1 MVDRI
6 KQVMEFSGLTP
17 AQFATEIGINRSGLT
32 HLFSGRNQP
41 SLDLIKKILVTFPQI
56 KTEWLMMGMG
66 SMLKDDT
73 DLFKETVKPVQVVE
87 PDLFS
92 TMDSNTIEERK
103 SEVSVEPKETIIVPP
118 KETPP
123 YKTPTQPIES
133 NQRELKNQPPYSGI
147 DQIFDSG
154 AGKKV
159 KKIVLLFEDNSFEI
173 YNPINTK

>member
-41 SLDLIKKILVTFPQI
+41 SLDLVKKILVTFPQI

-73 DLFKETVKPVQVVE
+73 EIVKESIKPVQVME
-87 PDLFS
+87 PDLFT
-92 TMDSNTIEERK
+92 TMDTNTIEEKK
-103 SEVSVEPKETIIVPP
+103 SVVSVEANETINVPP
-118 KETPP
+118 KETSS
-123 YKTPTQPIES
+123 YNIPTRPIEN
-133 NQRELKNQPPYSGI
+133 NQREVKNQPPYSGI

-154 AGKKV
+154 AAKKV